1 MTKKKPRIAFI
12 GTGGTISF
20 KGRSSLDLWEYMD
33 HGTLITV
40 SEILAHFPE
49 VAETVDIV
57 PFDFR
62 RVESTDL
69 QPEDWHELV
78 NKIHEVDKS
87 GEAIDGIVV
96 THGTA
101 SLEETAY
108 FLHLTVKTS
117 LPVVVIGAQRP
128 SSGFATDAGSNLL
141 AAVRTAASKEARGL
155 GVVTIL
161 NEEIQCAR
169 DVTKGSTLRL
179 EAFRT
184 PDLGM
189 LGYADPDGTT
199 AIYRKPARPHTAD
212 TEFDLDKVSTFPRVD
227 IVASYAGADGAA
239 IDAAV
244 AAGAKAVIVSAFAPG
259 LLTPAQREAV
269 ERARAKDIIIIFSS
283 RAGSG
288 RVIQRETMRDRGI
301 VAADNLNPQKARV
314 LALLALTQST
324 DPDEIQR
331 MFDTY

>member
-33 HGTLITV
+33 HGTLIAV

-78 NKIHEVDKS
+78 DKIHEVDKS

-108 FLHLTVKTS
+108 FLHLTVKTA

-259 LLTPAQREAV
+259 LLTPSQREAV

-288 RVIQRETMRDRGI
+288 RVIRRETMRDRGI